1 MTTQDP
7 LTLRHGAYI
16 SQVWSMI
23 QEARDL
29 ACKEPTI
36 AQCATQLRR
45 IRYLRRKVLS
55 VHRIEMQR
63 HDASTPA
70 IDGWF
75 KPVEDCL
82 EKAER
87 YFAKLVQEAN
97 LNKRLDFSPDGIQK
111 TPVA

>member
-7 LTLRHGAYI
+7 LTMRHGAYI

-29 ACKEPTI
+29 ACKEPTS

-63 HDASTPA
+63 DDASTPA

-87 YFAKLVQEAN
+87 YFAERVQAAS
-97 LNKRLDFSPDGIQK
+97 LTRQMDFLPDGTRK
-111 TPVA
+111 THLA